1 MSNTYKHDDF
11 VNEPMRSKR
20 VTDLPGIGETYGD
33 RLHRR
38 GYRNVSMKI
47 KRFCLKRNAINVLF
61 ILAQARQVFG
71 EYLAMGGNKR
81 EFREFLSET
90 TGANSRQTRDCY
102 EAMRRWDRNFMQ

>member
-38 GYRNVSMKI
+38 GYRN
-47 KRFCLKRNAINVLF
+47 
-61 ILAQARQVFG
+61 ARQVFG

-102 EAMRRWDRNFMQ
+102 EAMRRWDRNFM